1 MTSLKKIFF
10 LLIVY
15 FLFINS
21 SFSNIDLKIVLKI
34 NNEIVTTYDIEQEKN
49 YLLALNPKLRE
60 IDEIQLTKIA
70 KKSLT
75 KEIIRKIEVLKYK
88 ELKLENPQI
97 ENVLDNLI
105 RNLDFRNENEFK
117 KYLSNYEI
125 SIKDLKKKIEIENEW
140 KNMIYGKYQNSI
152 NIDKEKLILKIN
164 NFNKNNFIFEYNLSE
179 IIFTIK
185 NNVTYEDD
193 LKKIVDSIKNN
204 GFENTA
210 NLFSISDSSNVG
222 GKIGWVAK
230 KNLSIQINN
239 ELENLKVNE
248 YSSPIKLGNNILL
261 LKINDTRKLPNKIN
275 KKAELDKMIFVE
287 TSKQL
292 EKFSNIFYNK
302 IKLNTKIS
310 EF

>member
-1 MTSLKKIFF
+1 MISLKKIFF
-10 LLIVY
+10 LLTIY
-15 FLFINS
+15 FSFINS

-105 RNLDFRNENEFK
+105 RNLDFQNENEFK
-117 KYLSNYEI
+117 KYLQNYEI

-140 KNMIYGKYQNSI
+140 KNMIYSKYQNSV

-179 IIFTIK
+179 IVFTIK
-185 NNVTYEDD
+185 NNITYQDD
-193 LKKIVDSIKNN
+193 LKKIEDSIKNN

-222 GKIGWVAK
+222 GKIGWVAE

-239 ELENLKVNE
+239 ELENLKINE

-261 LKINDTRKLPNKIN
+261 LKINDTRKIPNKIN